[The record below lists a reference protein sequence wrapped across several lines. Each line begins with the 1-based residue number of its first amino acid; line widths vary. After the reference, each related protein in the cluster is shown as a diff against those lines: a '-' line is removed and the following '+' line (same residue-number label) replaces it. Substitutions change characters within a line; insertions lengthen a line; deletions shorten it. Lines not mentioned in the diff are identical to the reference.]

1 MNKNLVLSILSP
13 LLLCGLTPIWAQ
25 NCAGPTHQVPVVSFG
40 SGVTGMARVCAND
53 EGVRASMHV
62 KNLVVGNAYTT
73 WFAYVDQPS
82 LCVIEGCDG
91 PDFLDPD
98 PLGVVGRMDSGVA
111 KQSEMHFSTSI
122 AGFQLS
128 HGSRVILILF
138 DHGPAKLDNRR
149 RARQLLTPEDPALG
163 TPGLG
168 VVADGALGQFSA
180 VAAVNI
186 P

>member
-1 MNKNLVLSILSP
+1 MKKKLVVSILS
-13 LLLCGLTPIWAQ
+13 LLSLSGLTPIWAQ
-25 NCAGPTHQVPVVSFG
+25 NCAGPTHEVPVMSFG
-40 SGVTGMARVCAND
+40 SGVTGMAQVCAND

-62 KNLVVGNAYTT
+62 KNLVVGHAYTV

-82 LCVIEGCDG
+82 LCVIAGCDG

-98 PLGVVGRMDSGVA
+98 PLGVLGRMDSGVA
-111 KQSEMHFSTSI
+111 KQSEMLFSTSI

-128 HGSRVILILF
+128 HGSMVQLVLF
-138 DHGPAKLDNRR
+138 DHGPASPDNRR
-149 RARQLLTPEDPALG
+149 RARQLLTPQDPALG
-163 TPGLG
+163 APGLG

-180 VAAVNI
+180 VAVVNI